1 MISKFEEALA
11 NCSREPIHIPG
22 AIQPFGV
29 LLALDDELRITQCS
43 ENVAAALGREPHAAL
58 GRSIEELI
66 GCNLRSLVRDS
77 DFQSGQPL
85 RLNMPDEASAWDA
98 FLHRHRSQLIFELES
113 VPVTT
118 GVHDDS
124 GRGRWVHTALA
135 TLESSTS
142 LVALC
147 QRACEQ
153 IKQLTGLDGVMVYKF
168 HDDGHGEVIAEAKD
182 DHWPKYLGLHYPA
195 SDIPPQAR
203 AIFLDNWVRMIPER
217 DYVPAQLVSR
227 DSAAAPLD
235 LGRSLLRS
243 VSPVHIEYL
252 KNMGV
257 RASLTLSLISEG
269 RLWGLIAGHHYRGP
283 RHITFE
289 PRAAAELVAR
299 LVSQQLSR
307 REELETAAA
316 RERGRGVVTEL
327 VRRMKVSAEIADGLV
342 GEPQDACDIFNCSG
356 VAIALPGGDW
366 KRVGETPTYEHL
378 VGLAAKLDQRPG
390 DWQVFHSDELV
401 QEYSRAAEFKD
412 CASGV
417 LALRIPKGNGN
428 YIFWFKPEVIHTIT
442 WAGDPNKPLAPESSV
457 ARLRPRASFE
467 NWTEAVRMK
476 SMPWARWEIELV
488 ETLGHAIVGID
499 LQRQFDQ
506 ATQARAAAEWAN
518 EQKEQLLAM
527 VSHDLKNPLHSVIV
541 GTTFIQKLLPAE
553 SAAKLHTVLLAM
565 QRSLHSMG
573 HLIDDLLSI
582 AKLESG
588 TVDLEIQEHSAASLF
603 SDAFD
608 LLLPIA
614 VEKGVALEMAADSL
628 QDCRVACDRER
639 VLQVLS
645 NLIGNAVKFTPSG
658 GRITCRLAKAAR
670 EACFSIEDTGPGI
683 ARENLSSIFDRFWQA
698 RQTRRLGTGLGL
710 SIAQGMITKHGG
722 RIWVESEL
730 GQGSSFYFT
739 LPLVRHELGR
749 TQSG

>member
-1 MISKFEEALA
+1 MISKFEEALV

-29 LLALDDELRITQCS
+29 LLALDDELRITHCS

-58 GRSIEELI
+58 GCSIEELT
-66 GCNLRSLVRDS
+66 GCNLRPLVHDN

-85 RLNMPDEASAWDA
+85 RLNMPNEASAWGA
-98 FLHRHRSQLIFELES
+98 FLHRHRGQLIFELES

-118 GVHDDS
+118 GMNDDS
-124 GRGRWVHTALA
+124 TRGSWVHTALA

-195 SDIPPQAR
+195 SDIPSQAR

-217 DYVPAQLVSR
+217 DYVPARLVSR

-243 VSPVHIEYL
+243 VSPVHLEYL

-269 RLWGLIAGHHYRGP
+269 RLWGLIACHHYRGP

-289 PRAAAELVAR
+289 PRAAAELIAR

-307 REELETAAA
+307 REELEIAAA

-327 VRRMKVSAEIADGLV
+327 VRRMKASAEIADGLV
-342 GEPQDACDIFNCSG
+342 GEPHDARDILNCSG

-366 KRVGETPTYEHL
+366 KRVGETPTDEHL

-390 DWQVFHSDELV
+390 DWQVFHSDELA
-401 QEYSRAAEFKD
+401 QEYSWAAEFMD
-412 CASGV
+412 CASGL

-428 YIFWFKPEVIHTIT
+428 YIFWFKPEVLRTIT

-457 ARLRPRASFE
+457 ASLRPRASFE
-467 NWTEAVRMK
+467 NWTETVRMK
-476 SMPWARWEIELV
+476 SVPWARWEIELV
-488 ETLGHAIVGID
+488 EALGHAIVGID

-506 ATQARAAAEWAN
+506 ATEARAAAEWAN

-553 SAAKLHTVLLAM
+553 SVAKLHTVLLAM
-565 QRSLHSMG
+565 QRSLQSMG
-573 HLIDDLLSI
+573 HLIDDLLSV
-582 AKLESG
+582 AKLDSG
-588 TVDLEIQEHSAASLF
+588 TVDLEIQERSAASLF

-683 ARENLSSIFDRFWQA
+683 ARENLSCIFDRFWQA

-710 SIAQGMITKHGG
+710 SIAQEMIAKHGG

-730 GQGSSFYFT
+730 GEGSIFYFT
-739 LPLVRHELGR
+739 LPLARHELGR